1 MRRIVG
7 FDPSLRN
14 WGMASVWVEEGNPV
28 LSEIDDLQIC
38 QPKPDKT
45 LAPNMR
51 DLKTA
56 QRHFTFFEYY
66 AKHCHAICAE
76 LPHGSQSSRAM
87 ASYGVCLGVLGS
99 LAMASG
105 VPLITL
111 TAREVKEQAVGDP
124 NASKEQMVEWATQ
137 FGTSYEDMWPTHRG
151 QIVMGKAEHMADALG
166 AINAAI
172 NLEKLPRGF

>member
-14 WGMASVWVEEGNPV
+14 WGMASVWVNEGDPQIDI
-28 LSEIDDLQIC
+28 IDDLQIS
-38 QPKPDKT
+38 QPKPCKK
-45 LAPNMR
+45 LAPNLR
-51 DLKTA
+51 DLDTA
-56 QRHFTFFEYY
+56 QKHFAFFEYY
-66 AKHCHAICAE
+66 ATNAHAICVE

-99 LAMASG
+99 LAMASR

-137 FGTSYEDMWPTHRG
+137 FETSYEDMWPMHQG
-151 QIVMGKAEHMADALG
+151 KINMSKAEHMADALG

-172 NLEKLPRGF
+172 TLDKLPERF